1 MKYSNY
7 QITKQFSFSSLW
19 KNYTVFKEQI
29 LIEGKV
35 IRGFKRGSK
44 LLGIPTANIEMNE
57 TNTKIVTSHINGV
70 YFGTITFKSNNKKNQ
85 NIQNKNCY
93 KGVLSIGYNPF
104 FNNKL
109 KTIEVFLIDYEGED
123 FYEDE
128 VSLLID
134 GYSRSEENFANL
146 SELVTTITYD
156 IILFNEILDTACL
169 PLNNIFFI
177 IINLFN

>member
-1 MKYSNY
+1 M
-7 QITKQFSFSSLW
+7 
-19 KNYTVFKEQI
+19 
-29 LIEGKV
+29 
-35 IRGFKRGSK
+35 
-44 LLGIPTANIEMNE
+44 LGIPTANIEINE

-109 KTIEVFLIDYEGED
+109 KTIEVFL
-123 FYEDE
+123 
-128 VSLLID
+128 
-134 GYSRSEENFANL
+134 ENFANL

-156 IILFNEILDTACL
+156 IILFNEILD
-169 PLNNIFFI
+169 NMKK
-177 IINLFN
+177 

>member
-85 NIQNKNCY
+85 NIQNKNYY

-156 IILFNEILDTACL
+156 IILFNEILD
-169 PLNNIFFI
+169 NMKK
-177 IINLFN
+177 

>member
-109 KTIEVFLIDYEGED
+109 KTIKVFLIDYEGED

-128 VSLLID
+128 VSLLSTDTQEVRRTLRI
-134 GYSRSEENFANL
+134 YPNL
-146 SELVTTITYD
+146 SLLLPMISFYLTKFL
-156 IILFNEILDTACL
+156 II
-169 PLNNIFFI
+169 
-177 IINLFN
+177 